1 VTSLLPV
8 HEDVV
13 PERLREHWADRLG
26 ATAEQVAHLGAAAT
40 AQVPPVVVVGSA
52 RRTEPG
58 WDGAVRQM
66 AAVVDPSGRALVS
79 VPPDA
84 AEWAHDLVAQG
95 VGLDGLR
102 QALPE
107 RLGLPGSKV
116 YRATYRWT
124 TAPVSAD
131 VLADVGRWLPA
142 DDPRVPEWLL
152 PFGGDVLV
160 VLDDDTYVA
169 GVGLKRHDDR
179 VHEIAVGTEEA
190 ARGRGLARRLV
201 AQVARHL
208 LASGVVPTYLHDP
221 GNVASARVATA
232 AGLPDRGWAA
242 LGIAERS

>member
-1 VTSLLPV
+1 M
-8 HEDVV
+8 
-13 PERLREHWADRLG
+13 
-26 ATAEQVAHLGAAAT
+26 
-40 AQVPPVVVVGSA
+40 VVGSI

-58 WDGAVRQM
+58 WDGAVRPL

-79 VPPDA
+79 VPPDHA
-84 AEWAHDLVAQG
+84 AWGRELVAQG

-102 QALPE
+102 RALPD
-107 RLGLPGSKV
+107 RLGMPGGEV

-124 TAPVSAD
+124 TAPASAD

-142 DDPRVPEWLL
+142 DDPRVPEWLR

-169 GVGLKRHDDR
+169 GVGLKRHDAR

-201 AQVARHL
+201 AQVARHV
-208 LASGVVPTYLHDP
+208 LAAGIVPTYLHDP
-221 GNVASARVATA
+221 ANIASARVATA
-232 AGLPDRGWAA
+232 AGLADQGWTA
-242 LGIAERS
+242 LGIAERG